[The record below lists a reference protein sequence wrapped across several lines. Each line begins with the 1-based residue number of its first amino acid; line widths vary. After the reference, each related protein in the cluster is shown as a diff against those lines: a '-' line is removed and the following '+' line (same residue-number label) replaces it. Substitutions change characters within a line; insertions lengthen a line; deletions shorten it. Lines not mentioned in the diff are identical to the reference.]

1 MTETAKA
8 AAQAA
13 TTPTTF
19 NFAEAV
25 LDRSYPSIDVPVYL
39 NEKAIQRW
47 ITAIREQSAL
57 ELRIKS
63 TKDDARTVEQAKAL
77 ENIDAEIQELAH
89 ELRAERYTVTIRG
102 ISPETQQDLE
112 DKSFQ
117 EFPREYEDSVHALSG
132 ATIKT
137 EKESTQREQYFATLL
152 RQAHLVSVTAP
163 DGATDTDF
171 ADLEKVRVTWAN
183 LPLLA
188 RAKVDE
194 AINES
199 TITVDFY
206 REIADEVF

>member
-8 AAQAA
+8 AAEAA

-25 LDRSYPSIDVPVYL
+25 LDRSYPTIEVPVYL
-39 NEKAIQRW
+39 NEKSIQRW
-47 ITAIREQSAL
+47 INAVREQSNL
-57 ELRIKS
+57 EIRLAN
-63 TKDDARTVEQAKAL
+63 TNKDKHTVEQADKLAKTDEEITAL
-77 ENIDAEIQELAH
+77 AE
-89 ELRAERYTVTIRG
+89 ELRGERYIVTIRG
-102 ISPETQQDLE
+102 ISPEKQQDLE
-112 DKSFQ
+112 DKSFE
-117 EFPREYEDSVHALSG
+117 EFPRVFEDAVHPISG
-132 ATIKT
+132 AVIKT
-137 EKESTQREQYFATLL
+137 EQESPERQAYFATLL

-163 DGATDTDF
+163 NGATDTDF

>member
-8 AAQAA
+8 AAEAA

-25 LDRSYPSIDVPVYL
+25 LDRSYPSITVPVYL
-39 NEKAIQRW
+39 NEKSIQRW
-47 ITAIREQSAL
+47 ISAVREQNAL
-57 ELRIKS
+57 ELRIANSKEPS
-63 TKDDARTVEQAKAL
+63 VEQAKAL
-77 ENIDAEIQELAH
+77 EKSDTEISRLAE
-89 ELRAERYTVTIRG
+89 ELRGERYIVTIRG
-102 ISPETQQDLE
+102 ISPEKQQQLE
-112 DKSFQ
+112 AKSLE
-117 EFPREYEDSVHALSG
+117 EFPREFEDSVHPISG
-132 ATIKT
+132 AVVKT
-137 EKESTQREQYFATLL
+137 EKSSEKRDEYFATLL

-163 DGATDTDF
+163 NGAMDTDF

>member
-8 AAQAA
+8 AAEAA

-25 LDRSYPSIDVPVYL
+25 LDRSYPTIEVPVYL
-39 NEKAIQRW
+39 NENAIQRW
-47 ITAIREQSAL
+47 MTAIREQDAL
-57 ELRIKS
+57 ELRLAN
-63 TKDDARTVEQAKAL
+63 TKADSHTVEQADKLAAVD
-77 ENIDAEIQELAH
+77 EEINRLAD
-89 ELRAERYTVTIRG
+89 ELRSERFTVTIRG
-102 ISPETQQDLE
+102 ISPEKQQELE
-112 DKSFQ
+112 DKSFE
-117 EFPREYEDSVHALSG
+117 EFPREFEDSVHPLSG
-132 ATIKT
+132 AVLKT
-137 EKESTQREQYFATLL
+137 EKESAERQQYFATLL

-163 DGATDTDF
+163 NGAKDEDF
-171 ADLEKVRVTWAN
+171 ADLEKVRLTWAN